1 MKESNFSV
9 SAVWCRVASA
19 GEAAAAAIGHKRYL
33 VHPRIS
39 VITTTFPLALAEL

>member
-9 SAVWCRVASA
+9 SAMWSRVACA
-19 GEAAAAAIGHKRYL
+19 GDVAAAAVAHIRYL